1 MKPNPVSP
9 SSLNAEL
16 INLPAFS
23 GRKWWVKFD
32 EPEFSCEAG
41 LTAIAASKIGDQLL
55 RFLASAIDD
64 SRCAADHKIEE
75 LDSQRGFLILGGNC
89 DVTDCDHL
97 SKDIVLR
104 SARRTPPDLEAHARQ
119 TRFVV
124 RQSSSMAPSTEVA
137 TPCGAGNVIE
147 REWIVGRI
155 EPRDETKK
163 KELHARIQSPARP

>member
-104 SARRTPPDLEAHARQ
+104 SARRTPLILKRTQGKPGLWSVNHRVWPPRQ
-119 TRFVV
+119 KWRHLAE
-124 RQSSSMAPSTEVA
+124 Q
-137 TPCGAGNVIE
+137 
-147 REWIVGRI
+147 
-155 EPRDETKK
+155 ET
-163 KELHARIQSPARP
+163 